1 MWCLLGK
8 SPWKHHHTQAT
19 ILVKPM
25 ALGFLAY
32 TFVNTIR
39 HNHFFMAIFFMT
51 KKNPS

>member
-32 TFVNTIR
+32 TFVNTIVTI
-39 HNHFFMAIFFMT
+39 IFSWQIF
-51 KKNPS
+51 S